1 MVSCEF
7 AADDTEEP
15 LIKTFGEEVQAH
27 LGFKVLWGKDSK
39 DWPAIQRVDLDSAAD
54 KCGICPG
61 DMMVAIN
68 GVATMG
74 RAREEL
80 LPLLRLRPLQLELVR
95 RGAGTASNG
104 KLKKEALEDSKIE
117 HMQALPDT
125 SADELALMNTYQST
139 GYGRS
144 PSRAWLSEADIAEAE
159 DIDARSMGVRAF
171 MRSASFETDSEGLL
185 EGEVEDSDTC
195 AGKAKRRCIKLAG
208 WLESIQEPPR
218 SGSCYRVSES
228 RAMFVCSSLVIIS
241 HAVCVTILSDWELQH
256 VGVTAPFV
264 FDLLEMAFLC
274 FYVLELILRL
284 YVHGLYFFVNEH
296 CAWNVFDLSLV
307 ALSGFDVALFI
318 LNVTSANDSGGNVS
332 FMRIFRLFKIA
343 KILRT
348 LRVIK
353 VFRELHLMLQSFARC
368 FVSLFWGMA
377 LMLFLLFIFALV
389 FAQGVATF
397 LSSAELPED
406 ELLNITQIFGSV
418 ATSMLSLYM
427 AVTGGN
433 DWTVYYGVI
442 RRTGAFY
449 EIVFLLY
456 TFFFGFAL
464 FNIMTGVFLER
475 AIQAAVPDRDEMI
488 HQEQKKLQEQ
498 VEEFRSLCT
507 RLDTRKSGTISQEEF
522 REHMKNPMMVSYMS
536 HVGLVLHDVEHFFH
550 VIAGNDA
557 KEVDIDRFVEGCMA
571 MKGNATALDV
581 HKQIAASGK
590 ILDRLDHVLQRML
603 PEEGCMPCRLNDHDG
618 EHRLTCQSQHVQ
630 GGKIK

>member
-1 MVSCEF
+1 
-7 AADDTEEP
+7 
-15 LIKTFGEEVQAH
+15 
-27 LGFKVLWGKDSK
+27 
-39 DWPAIQRVDLDSAAD
+39 
-54 KCGICPG
+54 
-61 DMMVAIN
+61 
-68 GVATMG
+68 
-74 RAREEL
+74 
-80 LPLLRLRPLQLELVR
+80 
-95 RGAGTASNG
+95 
-104 KLKKEALEDSKIE
+104 
-117 HMQALPDT
+117 
-125 SADELALMNTYQST
+125 
-139 GYGRS
+139 
-144 PSRAWLSEADIAEAE
+144 
-159 DIDARSMGVRAF
+159 
-171 MRSASFETDSEGLL
+171 
-185 EGEVEDSDTC
+185 
-195 AGKAKRRCIKLAG
+195 
-208 WLESIQEPPR
+208 
-218 SGSCYRVSES
+218 
-228 RAMFVCSSLVIIS
+228 
-241 HAVCVTILSDWELQH
+241 
-256 VGVTAPFV
+256 
-264 FDLLEMAFLC
+264 
-274 FYVLELILRL
+274 
-284 YVHGLYFFVNEH
+284 
-296 CAWNVFDLSLV
+296 
-307 ALSGFDVALFI
+307 
-318 LNVTSANDSGGNVS
+318 
-332 FMRIFRLFKIA
+332 
-343 KILRT
+343 
-348 LRVIK
+348 
-353 VFRELHLMLQSFARC
+353 
-368 FVSLFWGMA
+368 
-377 LMLFLLFIFALV
+377 MLFLLFIFALV

-522 REHMKNPMMVSYMS
+522 REHMRNPMMVSYMS

-603 PEEGCMPCRLNDHDG
+603 PGEGCMPCRLNDHDG
-618 EHRLTCQSQHVQ
+618 EHRLTCQSQHAH
-630 GGKIK
+630 GDKIK